1 MGVSESATK
10 SLNKNPFNNKKP
22 NKSHSITPK
31 EQSKNSTEIHAAAYV
46 SENFIKNNGRLG
58 RSLGCPSLPKK
69 DYDKVVGRGVSVG
82 GGEEPP
88 RFGVGTSAKI
98 LPSGD
103 FCKFLAKIQPK
114 VGKRTVL
121 LKV

>member
-69 DYDKVVGRGVSVG
+69 DYDKVVH
-82 GGEEPP
+82 
-88 RFGVGTSAKI
+88 KI
-98 LPSGD
+98 KNGSLLFIYYPEDYYLKNSI
-103 FCKFLAKIQPK
+103 LANF
-114 VGKRTVL
+114 TAL
-121 LKV
+121 